1 MTEKRTREFKPADTS
16 NYSFRDHLR
25 ELMRLK
31 YGMRGKRFAE
41 SLLGESEEEKHMK
54 YLIRN
59 YGYTPSPETQLP
71 ESRPMRDML
80 NVQGGGLSDLG
91 ALDVVLMGLSGAGKR
106 VLSPIA
112 AGIETAM
119 LGGDAYGEYKKGN
132 TGTAAFMLGA
142 AGLPPLLAYK
152 FRPTRAD
159 QELKTELQRTTPS
172 PGETDTPMDPSR
184 RKALGI
190 MGTGIVGLAASKLA
204 PDMTAL
210 SKIPTTGL
218 AKLTPSIGQFPLGN
232 SELLN
237 INSPLLSKA
246 LYNTSQDLGFDVGP
260 MEYEAANAVYQISK
274 LGEKFGGDD
283 KIPLSEVKKTLE
295 EVAKKEIPNHYDWAQ
310 EEVYE
315 IMTSDS
321 FRNNILTALEDAK
334 AAVRKDPEALEII
347 EDAMRTEKEIM
358 DNVPGGF
365 SNITQKRNDP
375 RYKKYFDA
383 ERAASD
389 RQEAYF
395 FGRDFIG
402 REGEATMLD
411 RLGLSKEMSD
421 NLDRA
426 VTEGFHPEDSPAV
439 KAAKARG
446 LF

>member
-16 NYSFRDHLR
+16 NYSFRDQLR

-41 SLLGESEEEKHMK
+41 SLLGESEEEKYMK

-80 NVQGGGLSDLG
+80 NVQGGGPSDLG

-106 VLSPIA
+106 VLSPMA
-112 AGIETAM
+112 AGTETAM

-132 TGTAAFMLGA
+132 PGTAALMLGA

-184 RKALGI
+184 RKALEI
-190 MGTGIVGLAASKLA
+190 MGTGILGLAASKLA

-210 SKIPTTGL
+210 SKVPTTGL
-218 AKLTPSIGQFPLGN
+218 AKLTPSIGNFPTTQLVE
-232 SELLN
+232 SEMLS
-237 INSPLLSKA
+237 INSPLLHKV
-246 LYNTSQDLGFDVGP
+246 LYNTSKDMNFDVGP
-260 MEYEAANAVYQISK
+260 LEYEASNAVYQIGK
-274 LGEKFGGDD
+274 LSEKFGGDD
-283 KIPLSEVKKTLE
+283 KIPLAEFNKALE
-295 EVAKKEIPNHYDWAQ
+295 EVAKEESSRHYDWAQ

-321 FRNNILTALEDAK
+321 FKKHLLQSIEDAK
-334 AAVRKDPEALEII
+334 SYLRQDPQSVKALER
-347 EDAMRTEKEIM
+347 AGRAEKAVM

-365 SNITQKRNDP
+365 SADEATRNDP
-375 RYKKYFDA
+375 RYKKYFD
-383 ERAASD
+383 EYYDASEYNED
-389 RQEAYF
+389 VLEYREYTDEAY
-395 FGRDFIG
+395 G
-402 REGEATMLD
+402 LD
-411 RLGLSKEMSD
+411 EMHEIKKKYD
-421 NLDRA
+421 
-426 VTEGFHPEDSPAV
+426 GYHPEESPAV
-439 KAAKARG
+439 KAARDKG